1 MTDPN
6 ARLNHIIE
14 RLHAGRI
21 LVVGDLMLDEFIWG
35 RVSRISPEAPV
46 PVVEVTSESY
56 YPGRAANAARNV
68 RELGAAV
75 RVAGIAGADP
85 QGARLLELL
94 AAAGIDTTGVLRDP
108 SFSTTVKTR
117 IIARHQQVTRVDRE
131 RRATLTA
138 AQAEYILAQLE
149 QAIDAVDAVIVADY
163 GKGFLTQPLADR
175 IGRKAR
181 AAGKILAVDPHP
193 HTSLLWQGATV
204 IKPNRREAFLE
215 AGIPLS
221 PPVDPPLE
229 DQPLLEA
236 ARRLQALWR
245 PASLLIT
252 LGAQGMLLLE
262 GEAPPRHLPAYA
274 KDVFDVSGAGD
285 TAISALALALAAG
298 ATPAEAAELANHASA
313 IVVGKL
319 GTATVTAAELAA
331 SVARS

>member
-1 MTDPN
+1 
-6 ARLNHIIE
+6 
-14 RLHAGRI
+14 
-21 LVVGDLMLDEFIWG
+21 
-35 RVSRISPEAPV
+35 
-46 PVVEVTSESY
+46 
-56 YPGRAANAARNV
+56 
-68 RELGAAV
+68 
-75 RVAGIAGADP
+75 
-85 QGARLLELL
+85 
-94 AAAGIDTTGVLRDP
+94 
-108 SFSTTVKTR
+108 VKTR

-131 RRATLTA
+131 RRATLSA
-138 AQAEYILAQLE
+138 AQTEYILAQLE

-193 HTSLLWQGATV
+193 HTSLLWQDSTV

-215 AGIPLS
+215 AGIPPS
-221 PPVDPPLE
+221 PSVDPPLE
-229 DQPLLEA
+229 DRPLLEA

-262 GEAPPRHLPAYA
+262 GDAPPRHLPAHA

-285 TAISALALALAAG
+285 TAISVLALALAAG

-331 SVARS
+331 SIARS

>member
-1 MTDPN
+1 MDN
-6 ARLNHIIE
+6 SRLNHIVE
-14 RLHAGRI
+14 RLGAGRI

-56 YPGRAANAARNV
+56 YPGGAANAARNV

-75 RVAGIAGADP
+75 RVSGIAGADP

-131 RRATLTA
+131 RRATLSA
-138 AQAEYILAQLE
+138 AQTEYILAQLE

-193 HTSLLWQGATV
+193 HTSLLWQDSTV

-215 AGIPLS
+215 AGIPPS
-221 PPVDPPLE
+221 PSVESPLE
-229 DQPLLEA
+229 DRPLLEA

-262 GEAPPRHLPAYA
+262 GDAPPRHLPAHA

-285 TAISALALALAAG
+285 TAISVLALALAAG
-298 ATPAEAAELANHASA
+298 ATPAEAAELANRASA

-331 SVARS
+331 SIARS